1 MIPAGSPFHPRSV
14 SHKIHPNMRFLALAA
29 AFLVAGC
36 GGSASMRPA
45 APPPCATRVIATHP
59 ADTVTVVVFDK
70 IDLTHAPAPRNRE
83 ERFVFSHLYETL
95 VKVDCRGMVQPGL
108 ARSWKKASDGWY
120 IELQEDAH
128 FRDNIMVTMEDV
140 KASLEPAIRDGLA
153 MGPIDVVDET
163 HAIIHGDFDI
173 KLLAIPMLAIRKESA
188 SGVPVGTGAWTID
201 ASAPGDDIVMH
212 PVDGRT
218 PVVRIMQKDRARAMD
233 IASGSADAMITDDPA
248 VFDYAPART
257 HSAPI
262 PLTWDRAYVLVDPV
276 RIERAAGGGVVT
288 ALPRGVCDA
297 LARDAVSV
305 DARGGSSIFAD
316 AWNAA
321 PLRMSVDGAPWHAS
335 PSSQVVF
342 ASADPVARALAER
355 IVALAAMDTS
365 TSTDARALRRA
376 MPGAG
381 PGLRATGMTRD
392 MFLAHVHDGPNDNL
406 VLPLSWLADYPLLV
420 PHLFAV
426 APWIALNG
434 NPFPAGFVP
443 LVETRAHFIA
453 LSDRISYIDE
463 KNGTVHIMP
472 PGAERVR

>member
-1 MIPAGSPFHPRSV
+1 
-14 SHKIHPNMRFLALAA
+14 MRFLALAV
-29 AFLVAGC
+29 AFLAAGC
-36 GGSASMRPA
+36 GGSATVKQS
-45 APPPCATRVIATHP
+45 APPPCETRVVATHP

-70 IDLTHAPAPRNRE
+70 IDLAHAPAPRNRE

-95 VKVDCRGMVQPGL
+95 VRVDCRGVVQPAL
-108 ARSWKKASDGWY
+108 AKSWKKASDGWY
-120 IELQEDAH
+120 LELQEDAH
-128 FRDNIMVTMEDV
+128 FWDNVMVTMDDV

-201 ASAPGDDIVMH
+201 AATSPDGISMH

-218 PVVRIMQKDRARAMD
+218 PVVRIIQKDRARAMD
-233 IASGSADAMITDDPA
+233 IAGGSADAMITDDPA
-248 VFDYAPART
+248 VFDYAPGRVHT
-257 HSAPI
+257 APV

-276 RIERAAGGGVVT
+276 RIERASSGRT
-288 ALPRGVCDA
+288 LPPLPRGVCDA

-305 DARGGSSIFAD
+305 DARGGSSIFSD

-321 PLRMSVDGAPWHAS
+321 PLRMSIDGAPWHAT
-335 PSSQVVF
+335 PGSQVVF

-381 PGLRATGMTRD
+381 PGLRATGMTRE
-392 MFLAHVHDGPNDNL
+392 MFLAQLHDGPNDNL
-406 VLPLSWLADYPLLV
+406 VLPLSWLADYPLLI
-420 PHLFAV
+420 PNLCGM
-426 APWIALNG
+426 APWIARNG
-434 NPFPAGFVP
+434 NPFPAGLIP

-463 KNGTVHIMP
+463 NNGTVHIMP
-472 PGAERVR
+472 PGVERVR